1 MKFFDQ
7 YERFYTTSQTSP
19 FPHRLNGRHEA
30 IFARNA
36 DLFSGKRVLD
46 IASHDGRWSFA
57 ALQAGAAHVTGI
69 EPRRE
74 LIENAKDTFSHYRMD
89 SSRYDFLCGD
99 VFDLLAGQ
107 RFDVVL
113 CLGFYYHTI
122 RHAELLDL
130 IERTGAHFVVIDTEV
145 TPTADEVAVVPSDD
159 PRLVFANPYSIQLL
173 SDPVDDQQMAW
184 QDALT
189 RNGRTL
195 VGRPSRA
202 AVKYMA
208 NHFGYVCE
216 TYDWP
221 SHFQARP
228 EQAAF
233 MIDYNEGWR
242 DTFFLTKP

>member
-1 MKFFDQ
+1 MKFFDHYQ
-7 YERFYTTSQTSP
+7 HFYTTSQTSP
-19 FPHRLNGRHEA
+19 YPHRLNGRHEA

-36 DLFSGKRVLD
+36 ARFAGKRVLD

-57 ALQAGAAHVTGI
+57 ALKAGAAHVTGI
-69 EPRRE
+69 EPRQE
-74 LIENAKDTFSHYRMD
+74 LIGNARETFASYEVEA
-89 SSRYDFLCGD
+89 SCFDFLAGD
-99 VFDLLAGQ
+99 VFDLLGGKS
-107 RFDVVL
+107 FDVVL

-130 IERTGAHFVVIDTEV
+130 IERSGAGFVVIDTEV
-145 TPTADEVAVVPSDD
+145 TPTVDEIAVSPTSD
-159 PRLVFANPYSIQLL
+159 PRLVYGNPYAIQLL

-184 QDALT
+184 QDSLT

-208 NHFGYVCE
+208 EHFGYECE
-216 TYDWP
+216 TYDWL

-233 MIDYNEGWR
+233 MVDYQEGWR
-242 DTFFLTKP
+242 DTFFLSKP

>member
-1 MKFFDQ
+1 MFFDQ
-7 YERFYTTSQTSP
+7 YDRFYTTSQTSP
-19 FPHRLNGRHEA
+19 FPHRLNGRHQA
-30 IFARNA
+30 IIARNA
-36 DLFSGKRVLD
+36 SIISGKRVLD

-74 LIENAKDTFSHYRMD
+74 LIANAHETFAHYGVEELRF
-89 SSRYDFLCGD
+89 DFQCGD
-99 VFDLLAGQ
+99 VFDLLSAQ
-107 RFDVVL
+107 SFDVVL

-122 RHAELLDL
+122 RHAELLDK
-130 IERTGAHFVVIDTEV
+130 IERTGAQFAVIDTEV
-145 TPTADEVAVVPSDD
+145 TPTVDEVAEAPSND
-159 PRLVFANPYSIQLL
+159 PRLVFANPYSVQLL

-184 QDALT
+184 QDSLT

-208 NHFGYVCE
+208 NHFGFACE

-221 SHFQARP
+221 SHFQAWP
-228 EQAAF
+228 EQAAS
-233 MIDYNEGWR
+233 MVDYSEGWR
-242 DTFFLTKP
+242 DTFFLSKP